1 MTPTKPDKERVYLVQ
16 VLASIEVRAASKTAA
31 RQIALLDLARQLEHG
46 AQIVVHVEEVK
57 PV

>member
-1 MTPTKPDKERVYLVQ
+1 MTPSKPERERVYQVQ
-16 VLASIEVRAASKTAA
+16 VLASIEVRAASKAAA

-57 PV
+57 PA